1 MHAYPIG
8 ATLARMGDSEGMTA
22 AYKEAVEFKV
32 WPSQWQRPQY
42 YALEYVHVQCPNNVA
57 YFCFFFFLYL
67 CLFFLFSF
75 SLFVLLL
82 G

>member
-1 MHAYPIG
+1 
-8 ATLARMGDSEGMTA
+8 MGDSEGMTA

-57 YFCFFFFLYL
+57 YSCFLSFFVCVFFFCSLSLYL
-67 CLFFLFSF
+67 CSF
-75 SLFVLLL
+75 
-82 G
+82 